1 MFRVEVLV
9 RVPGQAPIV
18 TTRRARP
25 LDLPPGLRQFVRR
38 RCSSPTRLHSR
49 VLSALSPSSALLSSL
64 LSHSTLVTV
73 ITASMVSAASIYRSI
88 PPQGGTGVGQLK
100 FDPSIVLLTI
110 PRLAALL

>member
-1 MFRVEVLV
+1 MKYNS
-9 RVPGQAPIV
+9 IV

-38 RCSSPTRLHSR
+38 CYSSPTRLRSR
-49 VLSALSPSSALLSSL
+49 VLSFVSPSSALVSSPQL
-64 LSHSTLVTV
+64 HSTLVRS